1 MSSPKN
7 SVSTMLRAHKIKLDP
22 NQDQATYFAKACGV
36 ARHAFNWALA
46 EWKAQYEAG
55 LKPNEAA
62 LRKQYNAI
70 KPIEFPWAL
79 EVTKNAPQQA
89 IKNAGA
95 AFSNFFRKVKAGKK
109 GKDCGYPRFKRKG
122 IHDAFRA
129 DNGPPSKGVAAVQV
143 DGKRVKLPIIG
154 WVKMREELR
163 FSGCIQSTTVSRLA
177 DGWYISILVETDE
190 GLRRESTGTVGVDF
204 GLKALATL
212 STGESIAGPKPHR
225 TLDRRLRRLN
235 RSLARKRKGSAN
247 WKKAKTKLSKLHK
260 RIADIRED
268 ALHKLSHRLTTQFD
282 VIGIED
288 LNVKG
293 MAANSRLARSVSD
306 TGLSSLR
313 TKIEYKAAMTGAT
326 VVVADRWYPSSKTC
340 SGCGQHHPEIVLGV
354 DALRCDCG
362 LVIDRDLNAAINLA
376 NYAASSAVSACGET
390 GSGAALAA

>member
-1 MSSPKN
+1 
-7 SVSTMLRAHKIKLDP
+7 MLRAHKIKLDP
-22 NQDQATYFAKACGV
+22 NQEQATYFAKACGV
-36 ARHAFNWALA
+36 ARHAYNWSLA

-70 KPIEFPWAL
+70 KPVEFPWAL

-89 IKNAGA
+89 IKNAGT

-109 GKDCGYPRFKRKG
+109 GKDCGYPKFKKKG
-122 IHDAFRA
+122 LHDAFRA
-129 DNGPPSKGVAAVQV
+129 DNGPPKKGVSAVQV

-154 WVKMREELR
+154 WVKMREERR
-163 FSGCIQSTTVSRLA
+163 FPGCIQSTTVSRQA

-190 GLRRESTGTVGVDF
+190 RLHQESTGVVGVDF

-212 STGESIAGPKPHR
+212 STGESIPGPKPHR
-225 TLDRRLRRLN
+225 RLDGRLRRLN

-247 WKKAKTKLSKLHK
+247 WKKAKTKLSRLHK
-260 RIADIRED
+260 RLADIRED
-268 ALHKLSHRLTTQFD
+268 ALHKLSHHLTTQFD

-293 MAANSRLARSVSD
+293 MAANSRLARSVND
-306 TGLSSLR
+306 AGLRSLR

-326 VVVADRWYPSSKTC
+326 VVVVDRWFPSSKTC
-340 SGCGQHHPEIVLGV
+340 SQCGQHHPEIVLGV
-354 DALRCDCG
+354 ETLRCECG
-362 LVIDRDLNAAINLA
+362 LTIDRDLNAAINLA
-376 NYAASSAVSACGET
+376 NYAVSSTVSACGED
-390 GSGAALAA
+390 GSGVALAA